1 MRLKV
6 LNIGLPFREH
16 HDRGAVIKEGIM
28 ERVTAAKDQIIA
40 ERALIEGASIEPKTI
55 DELTDKTRDG
65 DEKSITEAT
74 IKESTLG
81 KQALPSGRAVE
92 QRLYLLGTVLGWA
105 PIPAFR
111 IPGATTAHID
121 TLTVSVSS

>member
-1 MRLKV
+1 
-6 LNIGLPFREH
+6 
-16 HDRGAVIKEGIM
+16 M

-105 PIPAFR
+105 PIPTFR